1 MKKFE
6 DIEIG
11 DTIIYK
17 DWKLVINSQ
26 QNTYF
31 YLKYGIVTQL
41 ECYNDGEGNIYYSFN
56 VVGDN
61 ADEITVW
68 EDHIFTELD
77 EMLSL

>member
-17 DWKLVINSQ
+17 DWKFVINSQ

-31 YLKYGIVTQL
+31 YLKYGIV
-41 ECYNDGEGNIYYSFN
+41 N
-56 VVGDN
+56 VAGDD
-61 ADEITVW
+61 ADDITVW